1 MQIIYPRCCGLDVH
15 KQTVVACRMLTAAS
29 GAVSKEVRTF
39 ATTTAGLLALSDW
52 LVTQQV
58 THVAM
63 ESTGVYWRPVFN
75 ILEGSVEVILVNA
88 QHMKAVPGHKT
99 DIKDSE
105 WLADLLRHG
114 LLRASF
120 IPPKPIRD
128 LRDLVRYRKT
138 LVQQRAQQVNRVQ
151 KVLETANIKL
161 SSVAS
166 DVLGKSGQAMLE
178 ALLAGVSDAETL
190 AQLARGRLRAKLPQ
204 LREALEG
211 RVEATHRILLRHLLD
226 HISFLE
232 GEIEQLFGDIDSRLQ
247 PYETH
252 ITRLMQ
258 LPGVGRSAAVAILGE
273 IGSDMSRFPSAKH
286 LCSWAG
292 VAPGNKQSGGK
303 RFKAPANKGNTHLR
317 AILAECVWAISHT
330 RDNYLAAQ
338 YHRLARR
345 IGKKRAIVAVS
356 HSLLGIIYHLL
367 RDEQDYHDLGPHY
380 FQTLDTTRQRDTAVR
395 RLQALGYTV
404 TLHQPEAGTPPQA
417 DPAVSQAEAATPP
430 QGHADT
436 VQQAEAVSE
445 PPSAEVPAQQ
455 PTGSRAPTG
464 AEDAG
469 VVPPERAHSG
479 RKPGAV
485 APHKHQRKEECA

>member
-1 MQIIYPRCCGLDVH
+1 
-15 KQTVVACRMLTAAS
+15 
-29 GAVSKEVRTF
+29 
-39 ATTTAGLLALSDW
+39 
-52 LVTQQV
+52 
-58 THVAM
+58 
-63 ESTGVYWRPVFN
+63 
-75 ILEGSVEVILVNA
+75 
-88 QHMKAVPGHKT
+88 
-99 DIKDSE
+99 
-105 WLADLLRHG
+105 
-114 LLRASF
+114 
-120 IPPKPIRD
+120 
-128 LRDLVRYRKT
+128 
-138 LVQQRAQQVNRVQ
+138 
-151 KVLETANIKL
+151 
-161 SSVAS
+161 
-166 DVLGKSGQAMLE
+166 
-178 ALLAGVSDAETL
+178 
-190 AQLARGRLRAKLPQ
+190 
-204 LREALEG
+204 
-211 RVEATHRILLRHLLD
+211 
-226 HISFLE
+226 
-232 GEIEQLFGDIDSRLQ
+232 
-247 PYETH
+247 
-252 ITRLMQ
+252 
-258 LPGVGRSAAVAILGE
+258 
-273 IGSDMSRFPSAKH
+273 MSRFPSAKH

-469 VVPPERAHSG
+469 VVPPEKGALWTQARSCCSPQASAKGGMRLAHPSAFLY
-479 RKPGAV
+479 RSLAPSVLRWATSLYPFSRF
-485 APHKHQRKEECA
+485 APHPLFSQESRNRANSHSDAIAWTWDRQRQAFQSRNRANSHSDPTGNASLICSAEVSIPQSG